1 MTGSMV
7 KGAFLAAMIAAGV
20 STISTVPIA
29 IAAEAPVTIPGTAA
43 EIWKAIDMHVKEL
56 HADIDKGVLKN
67 AHAHAFAIRDLVQAL
82 PTHSSGLSQ
91 DAIAKVTEQGKF
103 VATLATRLDETGD
116 ANDKPGTVSNLAKL
130 EGVLKTIRANY
141 PAGT

>member
-1 MTGSMV
+1 MPNSMV
-7 KGAFLAAMIAAGV
+7 RQVFMAAVVGMGVATIAAAPP
-20 STISTVPIA
+20 S
-29 IAAEAPVTIPGTAA
+29 IAAEAPITIPATAG
-43 EIWKAIDMHVKEL
+43 EIWKAIDMHIKEL

-67 AHAHAFAIRDLVQAL
+67 AHQHAFAVRDLVQAL
-82 PTHSSGLSQ
+82 PTHSAGLSP
-91 DAIAKVTEQGKF
+91 DALAKVTEQSKF

-116 ANDKPGTVSNLAKL
+116 ANDKPGTVANLAKL